1 MGITAEAP
9 RGGVVEQIGDATY
22 TLLLRNQE
30 IERFEDRRRRPAR
43 ENRAGGWVAA
53 GGARV
58 APRRTTL
65 GRERRVPLAPRR
77 YQ

>member
-30 IERFEDRRRRPAR
+30 IERFEDRHRGIF
-43 ENRAGGWVAA
+43 ELWLHTSTHG
-53 GGARV
+53 
-58 APRRTTL
+58 L
-65 GRERRVPLAPRR
+65 KDL
-77 YQ
+77 Y